1 VVPDVLVH
9 ARLNYIHMMVI
20 ALGLRFT
27 VPIGIIQSFMINVVF
42 LFKIVARVVI
52 ITAVIRPHAL

>member
-1 VVPDVLVH
+1 L
-9 ARLNYIHMMVI
+9 I

-27 VPIGIIQSFMINVVF
+27 VPIGIIQNFMIDVIF
-42 LFKIVARVVI
+42 LLKIVAWVVI